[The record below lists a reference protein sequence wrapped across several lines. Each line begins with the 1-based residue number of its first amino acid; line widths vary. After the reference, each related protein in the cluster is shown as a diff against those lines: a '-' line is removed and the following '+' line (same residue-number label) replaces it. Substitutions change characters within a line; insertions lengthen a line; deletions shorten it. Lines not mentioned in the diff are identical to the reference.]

1 MRCSDHVWLTMV
13 KIPAL
18 WPQYSSFSI
27 AMRKLTVTCKQLVM
41 AGEVYLKVDWM
52 RLANVLV
59 VFGRPAVKRSTECA
73 RDNVLLLC
81 AHVIQCL
88 IPVYR
93 QNNIYRK

>member
-18 WPQYSSFSI
+18 WPQYSPFSI
-27 AMRKLTVTCKQLVM
+27 AMRKLTVTCKQLEM
-41 AGEVYLKVDWM
+41 AGEVHKKVDWL
-52 RLANVLV
+52 RLANVL
-59 VFGRPAVKRSTECA
+59 FGRPAVKRNMECA

-81 AHVIQCL
+81 THVIQCL